1 MRRDDR
7 DDDDRE
13 TLVTVR
19 VDPTPVT
26 GEPRTPPKQVGIKPS
41 MRTLQSAGKSLTPG
55 KYPALSASAPR
66 PKLPSQR
73 SLGASNSGGRSISQ
87 SPSRSRRGSAAFP
100 KWWCVHDRVR
110 RDVVAIIDAA
120 HAQRVLFLAIL
131 TALFLTDVAA
141 FVSAPD
147 SADLPI
153 GVVMCA
159 CLLVIAAEFVANTLC
174 RDGYA
179 WSFFF
184 WMDLAGTLAIVA
196 DVAWLSDGW
205 LPDGSFMG
213 MGATLRAARAAK
225 YGSRAGKDLAAAIQF
240 ARTFRTLSLVRHT
253 NSSSKDGKTAAGGKN
268 GGKEEKGG
276 EKGSDPMSSSRM
288 ARELRD
294 AVSKNVAVIV
304 ILTVFAAPLLA
315 WNDSDTIPAAYHDS
329 ITAVANV
336 TVGDERFTDSGEF
349 LFSFVWAIR
358 LTACFVYSRERLL

>member
-1 MRRDDR
+1 M
-7 DDDDRE
+7 
-13 TLVTVR
+13 TVR

-159 CLLVIAAEFVANTLC
+159 CLFVIAAEFVANTLC

-253 NSSSKDGKTAAGGKN
+253 NSHGERTRGW
-268 GGKEEKGG
+268 KE
-276 EKGSDPMSSSRM
+276 R
-288 ARELRD
+288 REGR
-294 AVSKNVAVIV
+294 
-304 ILTVFAAPLLA
+304 
-315 WNDSDTIPAAYHDS
+315 
-329 ITAVANV
+329 
-336 TVGDERFTDSGEF
+336 
-349 LFSFVWAIR
+349 
-358 LTACFVYSRERLL
+358 